1 MPPQVALLLCAAFV
15 LCLLRLDRRE
25 SPGVSSAAWLPTL
38 WLFWVSSKPLAA
50 WFPSLGGDEFAS
62 PADQCFGLAL
72 MVLGLW
78 FLVRRQFNWSAFIRA
93 QPWLFLVLG
102 YMLVSVVWA
111 DLPWVSFKR
120 GIRLVLAFVMVG
132 VVLSEQ
138 DPRLAAES
146 VLRRLAYLTIPL
158 SIVLIKYYP
167 HLGVEFHRW
176 TGERMWVGVSQQKN
190 GLARVCIVGLLC
202 LLWRFAKRWRTGRW
216 FPSDQGTAAEAIVLL
231 GCLWLLFSPEGKTSA
246 TSIAAFLLGGI
257 SSCGFAWFGRGRVL
271 LAKYCM
277 KSLVVILVLFGIGL
291 PVSGAGLNPSVARV
305 LGRDSTLTGRADT
318 WRELVDVAMRHPLFG
333 CGFDSYWTPETRE
346 LHRMSHGHNAYLEIF
361 NELGVCGL
369 ALFSIYLLSL
379 AGATAQTSLTDPN
392 WARLCVAYL
401 FTALT
406 HGVAESSINSFS
418 SIIGG
423 RCCLLAAHAWR
434 PIGLPAEAV
443 NRVVPGR
450 KLPKIKTIKTPC

>member
-1 MPPQVALLLCAAFV
+1 
-15 LCLLRLDRRE
+15 
-25 SPGVSSAAWLPTL
+25 
-38 WLFWVSSKPLAA
+38 
-50 WFPSLGGDEFAS
+50 
-62 PADQCFGLAL
+62 
-72 MVLGLW
+72 
-78 FLVRRQFNWSAFIRA
+78 
-93 QPWLFLVLG
+93 
-102 YMLVSVVWA
+102 
-111 DLPWVSFKR
+111 
-120 GIRLVLAFVMVG
+120 
-132 VVLSEQ
+132 
-138 DPRLAAES
+138 
-146 VLRRLAYLTIPL
+146 
-158 SIVLIKYYP
+158 
-167 HLGVEFHRW
+167 
-176 TGERMWVGVSQQKN
+176 
-190 GLARVCIVGLLC
+190 
-202 LLWRFAKRWRTGRW
+202 
-216 FPSDQGTAAEAIVLL
+216 
-231 GCLWLLFSPEGKTSA
+231 
-246 TSIAAFLLGGI
+246 
-257 SSCGFAWFGRGRVL
+257 
-271 LAKYCM
+271 M

-333 CGFDSYWTPETRE
+333 CSFDSYWTPQTRE

-361 NELGVCGL
+361 NELSVCGL
-369 ALFSIYLLSL
+369 ALFSMYLLSL

-450 KLPKIKTIKTPC
+450 KLRPKSRQSKRHADKKLYLVLSGGPRLPIQCAVRAKCVSRGSTGNSGLACAMLSTGLYATIVRTF